1 MGDSGVARRYN
12 GDMKKSM
19 LVLVGLMA
27 IGLVSAQTPP
37 PAEKLIGDAQAKAAR
52 SGKAVFVRFTASWCG
67 WCHKMQ
73 SVLDSPAVKPIWSKY
88 FESVAIVVLENADK
102 KALENPG
109 GAALMEA
116 QGGKGQGIPYFFF
129 VDSKS
134 GKTIVNSL
142 MPAVGDKKPAN
153 VGCPYAPEEIAFFVK
168 LLEKAAP
175 KMTAAERATIEEGFK
190 ALSKKDG

>member
-12 GDMKKSM
+12 RHMKKSM
-19 LVLVGLMA
+19 LVLVGVLA
-27 IGLVSAQTPP
+27 LGLASAQTPP
-37 PAEKLIGDAQAKAAR
+37 PAEKLVADAKQKAAA

-67 WCHKMQ
+67 WCHRMQ
-73 SVLDSPAVKPIWSKY
+73 SVLDSPSVKPIWSKY
-88 FESVAIVVLENADK
+88 FESVAVVVLENGDK
-102 KALENPG
+102 KPLENPG
-109 GAALMEA
+109 GDAMMEA

-129 VDSKS
+129 VDAKS

>member
-1 MGDSGVARRYN
+1 
-12 GDMKKSM
+12 MKKSM
-19 LVLVGLMA
+19 FVLVGL
-27 IGLVSAQTPP
+27 LVVALAAAQTPP

-73 SVLDSPAVKPIWSKY
+73 SVLDSPSVKPIWTKY
-88 FESVAIVVLENADK
+88 FESVAVVVLENADK
-102 KALENPG
+102 MALENPG

-129 VDSKS
+129 VDAKS

-153 VGCPYAPEEIAFFVK
+153 VGCPYAPEEVAFFVK

-175 KMTAAERATIEEGFK
+175 KMTAAERLTIEEGFK